1 MITSLDNAQIKYLR
15 QLLTQAKFR
24 RQEHCFVVEGVHLLQ
39 MAIAEKR
46 LPEKIFVPQSLLD
59 NAEISGCLKQWS
71 NIQPI
76 ILSDKIAKKISTL
89 NTGLSISAVFRQPEN
104 TTLPHNQDCV
114 LLDGVQD
121 PGNVGTILRT
131 AAACGVSNVLLNKTC
146 ADAFSPKVLR
156 AAMGANF
163 LLNIFE
169 YVDFIEFLQQ
179 FSGSLNITTLNHTH
193 IKSLYDLD
201 LQSRPIAWVFGNEGA
216 GVSPEITRLA
226 DYGVKIPMMG
236 RTESLNVAMAASVCL
251 FEQMRQRMG

>member
-1 MITSLDNAQIKYLR
+1 MITSTDNPQIKRLR
-15 QLLTQAKFR
+15 QLFSQAKFR
-24 RQEHCFVVEGVHLLQ
+24 RQERLFVTEGVHLLQ
-39 MAIAEKR
+39 TAIAAHR

-59 NAEISGCLKQWS
+59 DPEVSGCLNADK
-71 NIQPI
+71 NIQVI
-76 ILSDKIAKKISTL
+76 VLSDKIAQSLSTL
-89 NTGLSISAVFRQPEN
+89 NTGCTIMAVFSLPEN
-104 TTLPHNQDCV
+104 TALPHRQDCV
-114 LLDGVQD
+114 VLDGVQD

-131 AAACGVSNVLLNKTC
+131 AAACGISNVLLNKTC

-169 YVDFIEFLQQ
+169 YVNFIEFLQQ

-216 GVSPEITRLA
+216 GVSPEITCLA

-251 FEQMRQRMG
+251 FEQMRQRMR